1 MNGSLID
8 ELRIMAEEHDDELC
22 REALSHIEMLK
33 NANHEYR
40 KALSQQQNASTLRDQ
55 FAMAAL
61 TGLLANPKLQPEISK
76 TGGAYGGWIE
86 GSAWSWADAMMEKRK

>member
-1 MNGSLID
+1 MSGSLID

-33 NANHEYR
+33 NANCEYR

-61 TGLLANPKLQPEISK
+61 TGLLSNNVSDLHAARL
-76 TGGAYGGWIE
+76 AYFV
-86 GSAWSWADAMMEKRK
+86 ADAMMEARK

>member
-8 ELRIMAEEHDDELC
+8 ELRTMAEEHDDELC
-22 REALSHIEMLK
+22 REALNHIELLK
-33 NANHEYR
+33 NANREYR

-61 TGLLANPKLQPEISK
+61 FGVNTKEFDPKEIASK
-76 TGGAYGGWIE
+76 AF
-86 GSAWSWADAMMEKRK
+86 SVADAMMEKRK

>member
-1 MNGSLID
+1 MSGSLID

-22 REALSHIEMLK
+22 REALNHIEMLK
-33 NANHEYR
+33 NANFEYR

-61 TGLLANPKLQPEISK
+61 TGLIADPNGADYQLAPKK
-76 TGGAYGGWIE
+76 AYQL
-86 GSAWSWADAMMEKRK
+86 ADLMMEARK

>member
-8 ELRIMAEEHDDELC
+8 ELRTMAEEHDDELC
-22 REALSHIEMLK
+22 REALNHIEMLK
-33 NANHEYR
+33 NANCEYR

-61 TGLLANPKLQPEISK
+61 HMLSLEIHPD
-76 TGGAYGGWIE
+76 GAAKKAYAI
-86 GSAWSWADAMMEKRK
+86 ADAMMEARK

>member
-1 MNGSLID
+1 MSGSLID

-22 REALSHIEMLK
+22 REALNHIEMLK
-33 NANHEYR
+33 NANFEYR

-61 TGLLANPKLQPEISK
+61 TGLL
-76 TGGAYGGWIE
+76 TGGFGKSAAAGIAYE
-86 GSAWSWADAMMEKRK
+86 LADAMMEARK

>member
-1 MNGSLID
+1 MTDSLVN

-22 REALSHIEMLK
+22 REALNHIELLK
-33 NANHEYR
+33 NANREYR

-61 TGLLANPKLQPEISK
+61 TGLCSQPFIPNSEKLAKDCY
-76 TGGAYGGWIE
+76 AY
-86 GSAWSWADAMMEKRK
+86 ADAMMEARK

>member
-22 REALSHIEMLK
+22 REALNHIEMLK
-33 NANHEYR
+33 NANCEYR

-61 TGLLANPKLQPEISK
+61 NGALAGRTNGEPTNWTKF
-76 TGGAYGGWIE
+76 AYE
-86 GSAWSWADAMMEKRK
+86 CADAMMEARK

>member
-1 MNGSLID
+1 MSGSLID

-33 NANHEYR
+33 NANCEYR

-61 TGLLANPKLQPEISK
+61 TGLLANPDAAKYKDRAEV
-76 TGGAYGGWIE
+76 AYNY
-86 GSAWSWADAMMEKRK
+86 ADAMMEARK